1 MRLRVRALTAV
12 AAVVAVVASSIALAS
27 PAVAADEPAQITVNK
42 TVQGVD
48 AVTVAPGD
56 EFTYTIRV
64 GCNDNPCINA
74 HLDDV
79 IPAQFAGFAISNAPT
94 VTPSNQPSSVSLTGC
109 TTAVTASCD
118 LGVDFTQSLAG
129 GEVGIDD
136 GTTYTVSISLKAPQ
150 NLAPTW
156 QYNDQAIT
164 NTANA
169 TARNSTSATDGADVT
184 VHIPVVVDEAVG
196 KTWSPATQQYA
207 PGAASTVT
215 LTTQNLS
222 NLPAATLALQDPQVA
237 DEGAGSLAAGN
248 PFDLVDFS
256 GFGGVTAPQ
265 GADQVQVD
273 AYVFDGTAWHW
284 ITGTPSTIAGISL
297 PGGVVPADVGGL
309 RVTFSDAASGA
320 TIAPSGTAG
329 SVAVNVTQ
337 RATTRAGGALVQG
350 GAVTNTV
357 AGTVTVPG
365 EAPKTETASAPYA
378 ITGLDVNIGA
388 SKSITPARVPAG
400 VPATATISAQN
411 NSNGPVTQLSL
422 DDSNYFTD
430 NLRFNG
436 FTAPLGWPTGATSG
450 TVTWH
455 FSDGSQSGPTAF
467 ASGSTPA
474 AAAAPAGEWL
484 TGFTLDYAGS
494 IPPSQS
500 ATAQFSILPAADMV
514 TKAVG
519 SLQTVNTVTAT
530 GSNPAGDDSASATA
544 PLDVYYPD
552 IHIDLTKSISPSGAV
567 TAGGTVVAKLGATT
581 STQSQFVDP
590 DTIVVED
597 VLRPGVADDF
607 WNAFDAVAIA
617 PTAVPAGSQLLVE
630 YTTDGTTWTT
640 LTTVDATAAAQVY
653 SAPLPAGVVGVRFTF
668 TDANRFPQ
676 SSTVAPNLV
685 FQARSQ
691 LRDGSGPTATA
702 GDPAEDYTN
711 HSVAH
716 GSGTVEGPT
725 PITSDPVSADADAHV
740 IAFDGTAGSLGIQKR
755 WVQPGD
761 FSTASLPLRSQSG
774 DQVGTVLDW
783 AVRQTGFDSVTISD
797 PSTDADADT
806 PEDTAFEAFDLLALP
821 PVSSSVDPLLKWD
834 TVQSV
839 QLRIAGSWQTVTA
852 PAGGWMSGG
861 GFVGYTLTSAQ
872 SAAATGVRLVVV
884 PNDAARAA
892 SSDPTRPQPGSGVT
906 TSSTSQTR
914 EFRLLWKLR
923 NVARVPGAGGPWVT
937 GSHGYN
943 VAGDADT
950 ISNTAAMS
958 GQTGGTTVGPVTDS
972 DTISL
977 TDLPPTVDLTK
988 SASPS
993 KLVVPEDADVPP
1005 ADYPTATFTL
1015 TAQNTS
1021 PARASY
1027 LRVTDPALCSD
1038 AQTGDCASDPDGWS
1052 DNPFTGADYD
1062 PATNPFETTTL
1073 TKIAFTL
1080 PGASVVDQNASTVT
1094 LWHRAGDGTLS
1105 TTTVSVAA
1113 AQALTASQ
1121 LADVVGVS
1129 VLYQG
1134 TDPASTGG
1142 SIDGSNLVMTLT
1154 AQLRVFDRSAPTVKV
1169 SAQETPTINDRAF
1182 AQSYD
1187 PVLAPTSAPRDIA
1200 AAGIPLASGVLG
1212 IATTKT
1218 ISPGTLLEKD
1228 RTNPVSVTLSANDG
1242 TATVAT
1248 ERVTLVDTTP
1258 EFWNTFRLT
1267 GLGTVQLPAGA
1278 DTVQVDVQ
1286 LNGDSAWIP
1295 GTPAA
1300 TAALPSVPLDQVT
1313 GIRFVFW
1320 HTGDTP
1326 FSTTVP
1332 PQHWTASAIL
1342 PVKLRDTQR
1351 DGSPIVFPTTVDDTL
1366 TATSERTDNLY
1377 SAKSADDDATIT
1389 LDPGTFQLDVS
1400 KTPLGNVHT
1409 VAAGDSIPWTLVFH
1423 NTGTGYLDV
1432 TQLVDTLDDH
1442 LDFDGADPTFT
1453 DSAGGGLS
1461 ATPSWDYSGQTRQ
1474 LTVTWPQGQRMA
1486 PGETFTITA
1495 GFILLPGLT
1504 ANQTAVNQFVVD
1516 TEQTLSACT
1525 NTSGNGQGV
1534 LGGLPATDC
1543 GTSNFVQPQA
1553 GASLLTTKGSRGE
1566 AAGPQLVSGATNVS
1580 NPAASPNCTPD
1591 SEGFYRNPC
1600 AANSVVGATDEWKLT
1615 AQNSGTVAY
1624 KSLVLVDPLPVP
1636 GDRMLATGGS
1646 RGSTYRPVL
1655 DGAFGVDLAGTPAGT
1670 TIVEEVTTAADACWG
1685 TGTSWNTDSTCA
1697 THPASGSWTAL
1708 ASYTGSWAAVT
1719 AVRIRLDFTTSP
1731 AGSLAPGATVTAKYR
1746 TINQPATTAL
1756 PTAAP
1761 VTPTATPPVAWNQ
1774 YGATVVTTSNVTISR
1789 APSKAGVILPTGSI
1803 QLQKAI
1809 TGAGS
1814 GYAPDDFV
1822 VDVAC
1827 TIAGVAM
1834 DLGPDAT
1841 RTLTKPALLARIDG
1855 LPLGAHCTVDEHG
1868 AVGSFGETSRSGVP
1882 VALDVTTATVPGDN
1896 VPVAQTGTITNDY
1909 ALSGLTIAKTI
1920 DTDAT
1925 VGVDTMGPFAFT
1937 VACESVAGGAVTLAA
1952 GDASFTLGGGE
1963 VHPISGLP
1971 IGATCTVTETDADGA
1986 TTTAIAGT
1994 GVTDHGDGSA
2004 AVVVQPTV
2012 STATVTNHYDTGTLS
2027 VLKVL
2032 AGSGADSTG
2041 VDYGAGP
2048 FSASVS
2054 CTYGGQTIY
2063 TNPDVAIVP
2072 GTATPLDE
2080 NFPVGTVCAVA
2091 EVQTGG
2097 ANSHDDPPAVTI
2109 TAGDG
2114 TPGSQNTVADVT
2126 NHFLVGSLHI
2136 VKERTGAGVPQF
2148 GDGPFTAHVECT
2160 WQRDGQTVTIPLP
2173 DAGDVTLDKADG
2185 YEATV
2190 DDLLVGASCVVTE
2203 TDAGLAVATTL
2214 DPVDGTVTILDP
2226 ATLQNP
2232 VTVTI
2237 TNEFR
2242 IGRLELQKTADT
2254 ATAKVGQAVGYTIR
2268 VTNTGGVEAKGAT
2281 VTDVLPAGATV
2292 VSASDGGVV
2301 TGDRV
2306 VWTVVDL
2313 DVGASVSYHL
2323 SLRFSTAGTA
2333 VNQAR
2338 LTNPPGPFVDPT
2350 VDDPCAGSPTDSCAV
2365 VQLSTLA
2372 VTGLDDPLRLALPAL
2387 VALLLGALLALGDA
2401 LRRRRL
2407 LPRA

>member
-1 MRLRVRALTAV
+1 MFSRPTRIRARALTAV
-12 AAVVAVVASSIALAS
+12 AAVVAIVASSIALAA
-27 PAVAADEPAQITVNK
+27 PALAAGDDAQITVNK

-48 AVTVAPGD
+48 AATLAPGD
-56 EFTYTIRV
+56 EFTYTIQV

-74 HLDDV
+74 HLSDA
-79 IPAQFAGFAISNAPT
+79 IPAQFDGFAISHAPT
-94 VTPSNQPSSVSLTGC
+94 VTPSNQPSNTSLTGC
-109 TTAVTASCD
+109 STTVTTSCV
-118 LGVDFTQSLAG
+118 LGVDFAQPLAAG
-129 GEVGIDD
+129 AIGIDD
-136 GTTYTVSISLKAPQ
+136 GTTYTVSIGLKVPQ
-150 NLAPTW
+150 DLVPTW
-156 QYNDQAIT
+156 QFNDQAIT
-164 NTANA
+164 NTATG
-169 TARNSTSATDGADVT
+169 TADNSTSATDGADVT

-215 LTTQNLS
+215 LTTRNLS
-222 NLPAATLALQDPQVA
+222 NLPAATLTLQDPQVA
-237 DEGAGSLAAGN
+237 DEGAGSLATGD
-248 PFDLVDFS
+248 PFDLVDFT
-256 GFGGVTAPQ
+256 GFGTVTAPE
-265 GADQVQVD
+265 GADRVQVD
-273 AYVFDGTAWHW
+273 AYAFDGTAWHW
-284 ITGTPSTIAGISL
+284 ITGTPSTIAGIAL
-297 PGGVVPADVGGL
+297 PDGVAPTDVGGL
-309 RVTFSDAASGA
+309 RFTFSDAASGA
-320 TIAPSGTAG
+320 TITPSGTAG
-329 SVAVNVTQ
+329 SVAVNVAQ
-337 RATTRAGGALVQG
+337 RATSRSGAALVQG
-350 GAVTNTV
+350 SSVTNTV

-365 EAPKTETASAPYA
+365 QDPKTETASAPYA

-400 VPATATISAQN
+400 VPATATVSAQN
-411 NSNGPVTQLSL
+411 NSNGPVTDLRL
-422 DDSNYFTD
+422 DDSGYFTD
-430 NLRFNG
+430 NLQFNG

-474 AAAAPAGEWL
+474 AAAAPTGEWL

-514 TKAVG
+514 TKALG
-519 SLQTVNTVTAT
+519 SLHTVNTVTAS

-597 VLRPGVADDF
+597 SLRPGVDDDF
-607 WNAFDAVAIA
+607 WNAFDPVAVA

-630 YTTDGTTWTT
+630 YTTNGSTWTT
-640 LTTVDATAAAQVY
+640 LATVDATTAAQVY
-653 SAPLPAGVVGVRFTF
+653 SGSLPAGVVGVRFTF
-668 TDANRFPQ
+668 TNANRFPQ

-711 HSVAH
+711 HSVAQ

-725 PITSDPVSADADAHV
+725 PVTSDPVAADADAHV
-740 IAFDGTAGSLGIQKR
+740 IAFTGAAGSLGIQKR
-755 WVQPGD
+755 WVQPGNFGAD
-761 FSTASLPLRSQSG
+761 LTTLSSQSG
-774 DQVGTVLDW
+774 AQAGTALDW

-797 PSTDADADT
+797 PSTDADADA
-806 PEDTAFEAFDLLALP
+806 PQNTAFEAFDLLALP

-923 NVARVPGAGGPWVT
+923 NVARVPGTGGPWVT
-937 GSHGYN
+937 GAHGYN
-943 VAGDADT
+943 VANDADT
-950 ISNTAAMS
+950 ISNTAALT
-958 GQTGGTTVGPVTDS
+958 GQQGGSTVGPTTDS
-972 DTISL
+972 DTVIL
-977 TDLPPTVDLTK
+977 TDSPPNVDLTK
-988 SASPS
+988 SASPA

-1005 ADYPTATFTL
+1005 SAYPSGTFVITAK
-1015 TAQNTS
+1015 NTS

-1027 LRVTDPALCSD
+1027 LRATDPALCTD
-1038 AQTGDCASDPDGWS
+1038 AQTGDCVSAAGAWA
-1052 DNPFTGADYD
+1052 DNPFSGADYD
-1062 PATNPFETTTL
+1062 PSTNPFETTTL

-1105 TTTVSVAA
+1105 TTTVSVAT

-1134 TDPASTGG
+1134 TDPVSAGG
-1142 SIDGSNLVMTLT
+1142 SIDGSDLVMTLT
-1154 AQLRVFDRSAPTVKV
+1154 AQLRVFDRSTPTVKV
-1169 SAQETPTINDRAF
+1169 TAQQTPTITDRAS

-1187 PVLAPTSAPRDIA
+1187 PVLAPTSTPSDIA

-1212 IATTKT
+1212 VAPTKT
-1218 ISPGTLLEKD
+1218 IAPGTLLEKD
-1228 RTNPVSVTLSANDG
+1228 RATPVAVTLSANDG

-1248 ERVTLVDTTP
+1248 ERVTLADTTP
-1258 EFWNTFRLT
+1258 EFWNRFRLT
-1267 GLGTVQLPAGA
+1267 GLGAVQLPAGA
-1278 DTVQVDVQ
+1278 DTVRVDVQ
-1286 LNGDSAWIP
+1286 LNGDSVWTQ

-1300 TAALPSVPLDQVT
+1300 TAALPSVPLDQIT

-1332 PQHWTASAIL
+1332 PQHWNASAIL
-1342 PVKLRDTQR
+1342 PVQLRDTQR

-1366 TATSERTDNLY
+1366 TATSERVDNLY
-1377 SAKSADDDATIT
+1377 TPRSADDDAVIG
-1389 LDPGTFQLDVS
+1389 LDPGTFQLDVA

-1409 VAAGDSIPWTLVFH
+1409 VAVGDSVPWTLVFR

-1432 TQLVDTLDDH
+1432 SQLVDTLDAH
-1442 LDFDGADPTFT
+1442 LDFDGTDPTFV

-1461 ATPSWDYSGQTRQ
+1461 ATPTWDYNGQTRQ
-1474 LTVTWPQGQRMA
+1474 LTVTWPQGQRMV
-1486 PGETFTITA
+1486 PGESFTITA

-1504 ANQTAVNQFVVD
+1504 ANQTATNQFVVD
-1516 TEQTLSACT
+1516 TAQTLGACT

-1534 LGGLPATDC
+1534 LGGLPETDC

-1553 GASLLTTKGSRGE
+1553 GASLLTSKGSRGDI
-1566 AAGPQLVSGATNVS
+1566 AAVPSDGATNPS
-1580 NPAASPNCTPD
+1580 NPAASANCTAD

-1624 KSLVLVDPLPVP
+1624 KSLVMADPLPLP

-1646 RGSTYRPVL
+1646 RGSTYRPVF
-1655 DGAFGVDLAGTPAGT
+1655 DGGSGVALTGVPDGT
-1670 TIVEEVTTAADACWG
+1670 TTVEEVTTAADACWG

-1697 THPASGSWTAL
+1697 THPAAGSWTAL
-1708 ASYTGSWAAVT
+1708 ASYTGDWAAVT
-1719 AVRIRLDFTTSP
+1719 AIRIRLDFTTST
-1731 AGSLAPGATVTAKYR
+1731 AGSLAPGAIVIAKYR
-1746 TINQPATTAL
+1746 TVNQPATSAL

-1761 VTPTATPPVAWNQ
+1761 ISPTATPPVAWNQ

-1803 QLQKAI
+1803 QIDKAI

-1834 DLGPDAT
+1834 NLGPDAT

-1855 LPLGAHCTVDEHG
+1855 LPLGAHCTADEHG
-1868 AVGSFGETSRSGVP
+1868 AVGAFGETSRSGAP
-1882 VALDVTTATVPGDN
+1882 VALDVTTATVASDN
-1896 VPVAQTGTITNDY
+1896 VPAAQTGTITNDY
-1909 ALSGLTIAKTI
+1909 ALSGLTVTKAI

-1925 VGVDTMGPFAFT
+1925 VGVNTMGPFDFT
-1937 VACESVAGGAVTLAA
+1937 VACDSVAGGAVTLADD
-1952 GDASFTLGGGE
+1952 DANFTLGGGQS
-1963 VHPISGLP
+1963 HPIAGLP
-1971 IGATCTVTETDADGA
+1971 VGASCTVTEAGRDGA
-1986 TTTAIAGT
+1986 TTTTVAGT
-1994 GVTDHGDGSA
+1994 GVTDHGAGSA
-2004 AVVVQPTV
+2004 VVVVQPTG
-2012 STATVTNHYDTGTLS
+2012 STATVTNHYATGTLS
-2027 VLKVL
+2027 VLKTVD
-2032 AGSGADSTG
+2032 GSGQS
-2041 VDYGAGP
+2041 YGTGP
-2048 FSASVS
+2048 FSASVT

-2063 TNPDVAIVP
+2063 TNADIAIVP
-2072 GTATPLDE
+2072 GMETPVNE
-2080 NFPVGTVCAVA
+2080 RFPVGTVCAVA
-2091 EVQTGG
+2091 EVHTGG
-2097 ANSHDDPPAVTI
+2097 ANSHDDPAAVTI

-2114 TPGSQNTVADVT
+2114 TPGSENTVADVT

-2148 GDGPFTAHVECT
+2148 GDGPFTARVVCT
-2160 WQRDGQTVTIPLP
+2160 WQRDGQMVTIPLP
-2173 DAGDVTLDKADG
+2173 DAGDVTLDKAG
-2185 YEATV
+2185 NYEATV

-2232 VTVTI
+2232 ATVTI

-2242 IGRLELQKTADT
+2242 VGRLELLKSADT
-2254 ATAKVGQAVGYTIR
+2254 AAAKIGQAVGYTIR

-2301 TGDRV
+2301 TGDHV
-2306 VWTVVDL
+2306 AWTIADL
-2313 DVGASVSYHL
+2313 DVGASVSYRL
-2323 SLRFSTAGTA
+2323 TLRFSSAGTA
-2333 VNQAR
+2333 VNHAR

-2350 VDDPCAGSPTDSCAV
+2350 VDDPCAGSPTDSCAE

-2372 VTGLDDPLRLALPAL
+2372 TSGLDDPLRFALPAL
-2387 VALLLGALLALGDA
+2387 LVVLLGALLALGDA
-2401 LRRRRL
+2401 VLRRRL
-2407 LPRA
+2407 LGG